1 MFSCF
6 SDYLDQVAG
15 SACLADARRTF
26 FAKLAVICRVRGSR
40 WVHKF
45 IRKAESFAHGDI
57 AQPALRVAYASSVLP
72 EASCRTPRPVPII
85 FGKMPSTAQW
95 NPSATEGDHYKV
107 AARR

>member
-6 SDYLDQVAG
+6 SNYLDQVAG

-57 AQPALRVAYASSVLP
+57 AQPALRVAYASSVLILPNATTCTDYIWKDAKHCPVEP
-72 EASCRTPRPVPII
+72 ERYRRRPLQGCR
-85 FGKMPSTAQW
+85 A
-95 NPSATEGDHYKV
+95 
-107 AARR
+107 